1 MQEDVF
7 SGFAACLT
15 KIQQDHILCLGLHGT
30 IPKTSVREQTYKMR
44 ELNWRYSIRIPEE
57 TAVCKQFYMSLYQ
70 VSAIFWDV
78 DVLLFP
84 ENLFY

>member
-7 SGFAACLT
+7 SGFGAGLT
-15 KIQQDHILCLGLHGT
+15 KIQQDQILCLGMHGT
-30 IPKTSVREQTYKMR
+30 IHKTSVREQTYKTR
-44 ELNWRYSIRIPEE
+44 ELNWCYSIRIPEE

-78 DVLLFP
+78 DILLFP
-84 ENLFY
+84 ENSFY